1 MTESD
6 EILAVPLWING
17 HAYLTM
23 APAFFDV
30 RDPHTGQ
37 IRRRTPLCGAPAA
50 RAAVESARHAL
61 PVWAALTSE
70 ARAARLVGL
79 GAALA
84 EYAEHFAGLIAE
96 ETGCDPAAAA
106 AEVAAGLKILAAAAA
121 GAAATGGGGV
131 VAVVSDHTAPLLG
144 PLKHA
149 VPALLA
155 GATVILKP
163 SPKTPAAAFALAE
176 LSARSGFPGGVF
188 NLLHGDLAAVEGLCA
203 DADVSLLLFAGE
215 PALGSKVATIATRHG
230 KPFID

>member
-1 MTESD
+1 
-6 EILAVPLWING
+6 
-17 HAYLTM
+17 
-23 APAFFDV
+23 
-30 RDPHTGQ
+30 
-37 IRRRTPLCGAPAA
+37 LCGAPAA
-50 RAAVESARHAL
+50 RAAVESARNAL
-61 PVWAALTSE
+61 PAWAALTSD
-70 ARAARLVGL
+70 ARAALLVGL

-84 EYAEHFAGLIAE
+84 EYAEHFAGLIIE
-96 ETGCDPAAAA
+96 ETGSDPAAAA
-106 AEVAAGLKILAAAAA
+106 AEVAAALKILAAAA
-121 GAAATGGGGV
+121 GATATSDSGV

-144 PLKHA
+144 PLKYA

-155 GATVILKP
+155 GATVVFKP

-203 DADVSLLLFAGE
+203 DDDVSLLLFAGE